1 MRKRFE
7 KEEMSLYLP
16 SYKLR
21 QLKHL
26 RSTEIILERE
36 KILFITTCFIHLHF
50 YFPFP
55 LVSSK
60 IHFGKLQP
68 VLGDLKEEGLC
79 PLKSKEN

>member
-7 KEEMSLYLP
+7 EEEMSQYLP

-36 KILFITTCFIHLHF
+36 KILSVPLVSVHLPVF
-50 YFPFP
+50 FPFP

-68 VLGDLKEEGLC
+68 VLDDRKEKGLC

>member
-36 KILFITTCFIHLHF
+36 KILFSNTCFCSFAFL
-50 YFPFP
+50 FPIKEAIGT
-55 LVSSK
+55 S
-60 IHFGKLQP
+60 LQELSRAAGGRT
-68 VLGDLKEEGLC
+68 V
-79 PLKSKEN
+79 